1 MRRDLVVEYKHPIRP
16 LVLGA
21 SRRPFADGSSYAD
34 ITWTEDLRSD
44 GEPWWAHA
52 RCNDGSGGLVE
63 VFFSGELNDIAR
75 AKRLC
80 LSCSALIPCLEG
92 ALERCEPWGV
102 WGGQLFLDGKIVAT
116 KRRRG
121 RPPKVPRPGDQLPEV
136 PLPEHLHAEPVA
148 GGTAAEPS
156 LRPHGETL
164 GQTSSTQQPRQ
175 PRREF
180 PRLASGPVRWASTP
194 APPTTRVRSQP
205 ARSTPDQ
212 QQRPRLRRD
221 GVTSSTPSG
230 MPRGRTST

>member
-1 MRRDLVVEYKHPIRP
+1 MCSSATRTVPVGLHRDVPQTNGRGRHVRRDGEDDALMRPDLIVEDEHPIRP

-34 ITWTEDLRSD
+34 ITWTDDLRTER
-44 GEPWWAHA
+44 EPWWAHA

-63 VFFSGELNDIAR
+63 VFFSGDLNDIAR

-136 PLPEHLHAEPVA
+136 PLPEHLHAVPVA
-148 GGTAAEPS
+148 GGN
-156 LRPHGETL
+156 
-164 GQTSSTQQPRQ
+164 SSV
-175 PRREF
+175 
-180 PRLASGPVRWASTP
+180 VRTVGCP
-194 APPTTRVRSQP
+194 
-205 ARSTPDQ
+205 
-212 QQRPRLRRD
+212 
-221 GVTSSTPSG
+221 
-230 MPRGRTST
+230 